1 MANPPRYSEWLRYLF
16 DHEIEPGLP
25 EWYWR
30 DNAPVFEAAPAE
42 IVELWIATMKNA
54 GADLQGY
61 SDEQVGQGLWYLFS
75 NACSDHSQEVR
86 DKSLPVE
93 KVIEVY
99 DSMRWL
105 YTDLFSRRCTGTLE
119 HLSEKGSP
127 LNAICYMLW
136 DASPLGWPEMDRQA
150 HSIESA
156 LFDLLEHALDQPH
169 RACIES
175 ALHGL
180 GELQCRYPVQVREM
194 IGSRLSSLAQ
204 DEALLQYALRAQQG
218 NVL

>member
-1 MANPPRYSEWLRYLF
+1 
-16 DHEIEPGLP
+16 
-25 EWYWR
+25 
-30 DNAPVFEAAPAE
+30 
-42 IVELWIATMKNA
+42 
-54 GADLQGY
+54 
-61 SDEQVGQGLWYLFS
+61 
-75 NACSDHSQEVR
+75 
-86 DKSLPVE
+86 
-93 KVIEVY
+93 
-99 DSMRWL
+99 
-105 YTDLFSRRCTGTLE
+105 
-119 HLSEKGSP
+119 
-127 LNAICYMLW
+127 
-136 DASPLGWPEMDRQA
+136 MDRQA